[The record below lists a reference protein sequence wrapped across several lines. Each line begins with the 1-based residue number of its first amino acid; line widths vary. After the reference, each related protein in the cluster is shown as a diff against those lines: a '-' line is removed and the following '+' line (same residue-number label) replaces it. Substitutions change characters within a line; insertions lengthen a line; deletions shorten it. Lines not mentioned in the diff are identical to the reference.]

1 MQSGGKGCIEAAPRR
16 RAQGGRFKGFR
27 LPMPPETGK
36 GCQRAKIE
44 GLRVRCNITVS
55 ACGLDCGGNMNEIML
70 NNMFKVSD
78 EISDEV
84 ISQMQ
89 RRCCEE
95 NKQWKRRK
103 RREEEAGGFD
113 EEYNKR
119 QRKYQNK
126 PKWMKRRMNDAD
138 RAILLRAWAAI

>member
-1 MQSGGKGCIEAAPRR
+1 M
-16 RAQGGRFKGFR
+16 
-27 LPMPPETGK
+27 L
-36 GCQRAKIE
+36 
-44 GLRVRCNITVS
+44 
-55 ACGLDCGGNMNEIML
+55 EIML

-84 ISQMQ
+84 IVRMQ

-103 RREEEAGGFD
+103 RREEEVGGLD
-113 EEYNKR
+113 EAYNEK

-126 PKWMKRRMNDAD
+126 PKWAKRRIKEDD
-138 RAILLRAWAAI
+138 RAKLLRAWAEI